1 MLADVPWDAVA
12 AIVGVAVLLGGA
24 LAGLVKWLVV
34 GSRHK
39 KMREAA
45 QRLRLDTA
53 MPMFKAKVYV
63 PVEGATLHRAPISLS
78 LDGQNTWVHEVR
90 LSWFANPRDEYAEP
104 QWAALDEACFPW
116 TGPEP
121 PFLLEAGGELGFGW
135 SQARPMKPVSIS
147 WDLDVE
153 WSVER
158 RGPTRVTRVPPSD
171 TAWQE

>member
-1 MLADVPWDAVA
+1 VLADVPWDAVA

-63 PVEGATLHRAPISLS
+63 PVEGA
-78 LDGQNTWVHEVR
+78 
-90 LSWFANPRDEYAEP
+90 
-104 QWAALDEACFPW
+104 
-116 TGPEP
+116 
-121 PFLLEAGGELGFGW
+121 
-135 SQARPMKPVSIS
+135 
-147 WDLDVE
+147 
-153 WSVER
+153 ER
-158 RGPTRVTRVPPSD
+158 VGT
-171 TAWQE
+171 